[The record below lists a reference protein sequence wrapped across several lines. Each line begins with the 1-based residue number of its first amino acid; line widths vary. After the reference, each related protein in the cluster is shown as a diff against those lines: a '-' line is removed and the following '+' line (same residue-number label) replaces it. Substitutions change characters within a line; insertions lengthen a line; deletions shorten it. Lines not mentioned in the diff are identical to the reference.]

1 MGTKIRPINLHT
13 TVDTHVKGLID
24 SAYISAR
31 ASSFDSSDAIGLID
45 SAYVGA
51 RSTSADSAT
60 INTLVKTTTI
70 TGKIKADIRSN
81 PNALARNHIID
92 SNSNGLL
99 VGPINVDSGGTLT
112 INGTLMVV

>member
-1 MGTKIRPINLHT
+1 MTKIQAFNLHSN
-13 TVDTHVKGLID
+13 VDTHVKELID
-24 SAYISAR
+24 SAYVSAR
-31 ASSFDSSDAIGLID
+31 SSSFDSSDAIGLID
-45 SAYVGA
+45 SDYVNA
-51 RSTSADSAT
+51 RSASADSSS
-60 INTLVKTTTI
+60 INTLVSTTTI

-99 VGPINVDSGGTLT
+99 VGPINVDSGVTLT

>member
-1 MGTKIRPINLHT
+1 MTKIQAFNLHSN
-13 TVDTHVKGLID
+13 VDTHIQ
-24 SAYISAR
+24 
-31 ASSFDSSDAIGLID
+31 GLID
-45 SAYVGA
+45 SAYVLA
-51 RSTSADSAT
+51 RSPAGTDSAAVT
-60 INTLVKTTTI
+60 ALIDSASINTLVSTTTI

-99 VGPINVDSGGTLT
+99 VGPINVDSGVTLT

>member
-1 MGTKIRPINLHT
+1 MTKIQAFNLHSN
-13 TVDTHVKGLID
+13 VDTHIQGLID

-45 SAYVGA
+45 SDYVSA
-51 RSTSADSAT
+51 RSASADSSS
-60 INTLVKTTTI
+60 INTLVSTTTI

-99 VGPINVDSGGTLT
+99 VGPINVDSGVTLT

>member
-1 MGTKIRPINLHT
+1 MTKIQAFNLHSN
-13 TVDTHVKGLID
+13 VDTHVQELID

-31 ASSFDSSDAIGLID
+31 ASAFDSSDAIGLID
-45 SAYVGA
+45 SDYVSA
-51 RSTSADSAT
+51 RSASADSSS
-60 INTLVKTTTI
+60 INTLVSTTTI

-99 VGPINVDSGGTLT
+99 VGPINVDSGVTLT
-112 INGTLMVV
+112 INGTLMVI

>member
-1 MGTKIRPINLHT
+1 MTKIQAFNLHSN
-13 TVDTHVKGLID
+13 VDTHIQGLID
-24 SAYISAR
+24 SSYISAR
-31 ASSFDSSDAIGLID
+31 ASSFDSSNAIGLID
-45 SAYVGA
+45 SDYVNA
-51 RSTSADSAT
+51 RSASADSSS
-60 INTLVKTTTI
+60 INTLVSTTTI

-99 VGPINVDSGGTLT
+99 VGPINVDSGVTLT

>member
-1 MGTKIRPINLHT
+1 MTKIQAFNLHSN
-13 TVDTHVKGLID
+13 VDTHIQGLID
-24 SAYISAR
+24 SSYISAR
-31 ASSFDSSDAIGLID
+31 ASSFDSSDAISLID
-45 SAYVGA
+45 SAYVDA
-51 RSTSADSAT
+51 RSSGADSSS
-60 INTLVKTTTI
+60 INTLVSTTTI

-99 VGPINVDSGGTLT
+99 VGPINVDSGVTLT

>member
-1 MGTKIRPINLHT
+1 MTKIQAFNLHSN
-13 TVDTHVKGLID
+13 VDTHVQGLID

-45 SAYVGA
+45 SDYVSA
-51 RSTSADSAT
+51 RSASADSSS
-60 INTLVKTTTI
+60 INTLVSTTTI

-99 VGPINVDSGGTLT
+99 VGPINVDSGVTLT

>member
-1 MGTKIRPINLHT
+1 MTKIQAFNLHSN
-13 TVDTHVKGLID
+13 VDTHVQGLID

-45 SAYVGA
+45 SDYVNA
-51 RSTSADSAT
+51 RSASADSSS
-60 INTLVKTTTI
+60 INTLVSTTTI

-99 VGPINVDSGGTLT
+99 VGPINVDSGVTLT

>member
-1 MGTKIRPINLHT
+1 MTKIQAFNLHSN
-13 TVDTHVKGLID
+13 VDTHIQ
-24 SAYISAR
+24 
-31 ASSFDSSDAIGLID
+31 GLID
-45 SAYVGA
+45 SAYVLA
-51 RSTSADSAT
+51 RSPAGTDSAAVTALIDSAYVDARSSGADSSS
-60 INTLVKTTTI
+60 INTLVSTTTI

-99 VGPINVDSGGTLT
+99 VGPINVDSGVTLT

>member
-1 MGTKIRPINLHT
+1 MTKIQAFNLHSN
-13 TVDTHVKGLID
+13 VDTHIQGLID

-31 ASSFDSSDAIGLID
+31 ASSFDSNDAISLID
-45 SAYVGA
+45 SAYVDA
-51 RSTSADSAT
+51 RSSGADSSS
-60 INTLVKTTTI
+60 INTLVSTTTI

-99 VGPINVDSGGTLT
+99 VGPINVDSGVTLT